1 MYQILDTIEN
11 SWTVETLYLK
21 PQNSLRLKCKKDIL
35 TLTALALL
43 LFRGLF
49 YFMSC

>member
-21 PQNSLRLKCKKDIL
+21 PQNSLRLKCNIL